1 MIKIFCYFILEALF
15 VLEIFK
21 ILSWLFGYVQKR
33 FDKKVKVNSKKLYH
47 DIYLSAQINTTHIFP
62 NISRSKDNWV
72 RKFGQLVEYNVLQ
85 KQR

>member
-33 FDKKVKVNSKKLYH
+33 FDKKVKVNSKKLY
-47 DIYLSAQINTTHIFP
+47 DDRLAD
-62 NISRSKDNWV
+62 K
-72 RKFGQLVEYNVLQ
+72 
-85 KQR
+85 